1 MQYIK
6 VFCSRSIFIY
16 GGYESFIEQSLIG
29 SVSDLLAKGISL
41 GADDRELKERLK
53 RIVSGMMAAKDRV
66 ARGEIAEGCEVSS
79 NGFRFYVG
87 RYFGQIGSMEMEGR
101 SNDEFRQSVP
111 ILPYIVSFQVGR
123 MPDRKRPILSI
134 ICTICLDDILTNF
147 SASSEEKETLLRDF
161 GLGRRP
167 NSEIGKEIS
176 GLELKLAR
184 MDVNLDLYRFT
195 ELYYVVLSMPVD
207 VRKPKEVNRF

>member
-1 MQYIK
+1 
-6 VFCSRSIFIY
+6 
-16 GGYESFIEQSLIG
+16 
-29 SVSDLLAKGISL
+29 L
-41 GADDRELKERLK
+41 GADDQELEERLK
-53 RIVSGMMAAKDRV
+53 RIVEGMIAAKDRV

-87 RYFGQIGSMEMEGR
+87 RYFGQIGSMETDKR

-111 ILPYIVSFQVGR
+111 VLPYIVSFQVGR

-134 ICTICLDDILTNF
+134 ICTIGLDDILTNF
-147 SASSEEKETLLRDF
+147 SLGPEEKGTLLRDI

-167 NSEIGKEIS
+167 NSEIGNEIS

-184 MDVNLDLYRFT
+184 MDVNLDLYRFS

-207 VRKPKEVNRF
+207 VRRLEIENRR

>member
-16 GGYESFIEQSLIG
+16 GSYEFFIEQSLIG

-41 GADDRELKERLK
+41 GADDQELKERLK
-53 RIVSGMMAAKDRV
+53 RIVAGMMAAKDRV

-111 ILPYIVSFQVGR
+111 VLPYIVSFLVGR

-147 SASSEEKETLLRDF
+147 SASSEEKETLLRDI
-161 GLGRRP
+161 GHGRRP
-167 NSEIGKEIS
+167 NSEIGRDLRPGTEIGKNGCEFGSLQVYRAILCRSFNACRCKE
-176 GLELKLAR
+176 
-184 MDVNLDLYRFT
+184 T
-195 ELYYVVLSMPVD
+195 
-207 VRKPKEVNRF
+207 

>member
-1 MQYIK
+1 MISNQK
-6 VFCSRSIFIY
+6 MLL
-16 GGYESFIEQSLIG
+16 IEQSLIG
-29 SVSDLLAKGISL
+29 SVSDLRAKGISL
-41 GADDRELKERLK
+41 GADDLELKERLK
-53 RIVSGMMAAKDRV
+53 RIVSGMIAAKDRV
-66 ARGEIAEGCEVSS
+66 ARGEIAEGCEVSC

-87 RYFGQIGSMEMEGR
+87 RYFGQIGSMAVDER

-111 ILPYIVSFQVGR
+111 VIPYIVSFQVGR

-147 SASSEEKETLLRDF
+147 SASPEEKETLLRDI

-167 NSEIGKEIS
+167 NSEIGSEIRC
-176 GLELKLAR
+176 LELKLAR

-195 ELYYVVLSMPVD
+195 ELYYVVLSMPVSA
-207 VRKPKEVNRF
+207 RKPNE

>member
-1 MQYIK
+1 MISNQK
-6 VFCSRSIFIY
+6 MLL
-16 GGYESFIEQSLIG
+16 IEQSLIG

-41 GADDRELKERLK
+41 GADDQELKERLK
-53 RIVSGMMAAKDRV
+53 WIVAGMIAAKDRV

-87 RYFGQIGSMEMEGR
+87 RYFGQIGSMEIVER
-101 SNDEFRQSVP
+101 SNDEFRPSVP
-111 ILPYIVSFQVGR
+111 VLPYIVSFQVGR
-123 MPDRKRPILSI
+123 MPERKRPILSI
-134 ICTICLDDILTNF
+134 ICTIGLDDILTNF
-147 SASSEEKETLLRDF
+147 SASPVEKGTLLRDI

-195 ELYYVVLSMPVD
+195 ELYYVILSMPVG
-207 VRKPKEVNRF
+207 VRKPNE

>member
-1 MQYIK
+1 
-6 VFCSRSIFIY
+6 
-16 GGYESFIEQSLIG
+16 
-29 SVSDLLAKGISL
+29 VSDLLAKGISL
-41 GADDRELKERLK
+41 GPDDQEFDERLK
-53 RIVSGMMAAKDRV
+53 RIVAGMIAAKDRA
-66 ARGEIAEGCEVSS
+66 ARGEIAEGCEVSC

-87 RYFGQIGSMEMEGR
+87 RYFGQIGSMEMDMR

-134 ICTICLDDILTNF
+134 ICTIGLDDILTNF
-147 SASSEEKETLLRDF
+147 SLSPLEKGTLMRDI

-195 ELYYVVLSMPVD
+195 ELYYVVLSMPVGA
-207 VRKPKEVNRF
+207 RKPN

>member
-1 MQYIK
+1 MA
-6 VFCSRSIFIY
+6 VMSFSTFLRSKWNLT
-16 GGYESFIEQSLIG
+16 QSLIG
-29 SVSDLLAKGISL
+29 SVSDLLAKGITL
-41 GADDRELKERLK
+41 GKEDRELKERLK
-53 RIVSGMMAAKDRV
+53 RIVSGMIAAKDRV

-87 RYFGQIGSMEMEGR
+87 RYFGQIGSMEMKGR

-147 SASSEEKETLLRDF
+147 SASSPEKETLLRDV

-167 NSEIGKEIS
+167 NSEIGKEIR

-207 VRKPKEVNRF
+207 VRKRDYSCQ

>member
-1 MQYIK
+1 
-6 VFCSRSIFIY
+6 
-16 GGYESFIEQSLIG
+16 
-29 SVSDLLAKGISL
+29 VSDLLAKGISL
-41 GADDRELKERLK
+41 GADDQGLKEWLK
-53 RIVSGMMAAKDRV
+53 RIVDGMIAAKDRV
-66 ARGEIAEGCEVSS
+66 ARGEIAEGCEVSC

-87 RYFGQIGSMEMEGR
+87 RYFGQIGSTEMDER

-111 ILPYIVSFQVGR
+111 VLPYIVTFQVGR

-134 ICTICLDDILTNF
+134 ICTIGLDDILANF
-147 SASSEEKETLLRDF
+147 SPSPEEKGALLRDF
-161 GLGRRP
+161 RLGRRP

-195 ELYYVVLSMPVD
+195 ELYYVVLSMPVG
-207 VRKPKEVNRF
+207 VCKETYWRE